1 MREIGLDQISLRN
14 VKPQDMQFLDK
25 WYSMGDELGYATGFK
40 SFREVRERIMSYP
53 MVSMIIA
60 LADDRAVGLIC
71 YETRNLGGKKVVWV
85 HIIIVDPAW
94 QSRGIGTRAVA
105 RLLDFFEARLSDVM
119 ASVSSEQARPQVL
132 EALALHVPQP
142 WKDWMPRNQ
151 RCIIMRKTWPKPG
164 SYRGHRRK
172 S

>member
-105 RLLDFFEARLSDVM
+105 RLLDFFEARGYSDVM
-119 ASVSSEQARPQVL
+119 ASVSCQNKRGLRFWEGLGFIRSPAMER
-132 EALALHVPQP
+132 ALDASGTSGVA
-142 WKDWMPRNQ
+142 
-151 RCIIMRKTWPKPG
+151 IMRKNLAENQA
-164 SYRGHRRK
+164 
-172 S
+172 